1 MVYQKAQRT
10 PQTCGYMVENNS
22 GVAEPFQPLRPDQ
35 ELAVRQLRGAIRMGA
50 KCPALIAPTG
60 GGKTRV
66 AVEITKAVVSHG
78 FRVLFIAP
86 RRNLVAQ
93 TWNVFSRHGIEAGMI
108 MAGIEPMID
117 RMVQVASIDTIISR
131 VDRPYSD
138 PVTALNRSTYF
149 IFDEMHLY
157 TSPERSLLI
166 LNISEGLFGPGK
178 IIIGMTATPCTTD
191 GKGLSGI
198 CDKLVIPVTMQELID
213 AGHLLQPIYYS
224 GIRPDLSREKIVGGD
239 YTKKGLG
246 KAYNPVIIGNV
257 VDNWVRLA
265 FGTSTVFFTPTRAN
279 AQYLFKELGK
289 IGVSAAYLDAF
300 TDDDD
305 RRKVFEGVASGAITA
320 ICNVGIVGLGTD
332 IPRLQTVVF
341 ATATKSIAKWMQGC
355 GRASRLFGDQQNS
368 IIIDHGGMVHDPSMG
383 PVEYITDWSLDP
395 KTKVQDRVLK
405 RQKQDAKP
413 ERQDVTCKLCGRLY
427 KAAHACPGCGHVRP
441 AASAANQ
448 YVDRDLERVITKPE
462 KKPDLGA
469 VGNRARDHTAEQKQ
483 SFLGQLLYIRAGKV
497 DKGKACSIGWVYHTY
512 KAYYGQGAQDVGR
525 CQRIPPSAE
534 CLKFV
539 TSLAIKHQS
548 KHKAAVSGVV

>member
-1 MVYQKAQRT
+1 MD
-10 PQTCGYMVENNS
+10 NN
-22 GVAEPFQPLRPDQ
+22 GGATEPLEPLRPQ
-35 ELAVRQLRGAIRMGA
+35 QVLTIRQLRGAIRGGA
-50 KCPALIAPTG
+50 RCPALVIPTG

-66 AVEITKAVVSHG
+66 AVEITCAVVSRG
-78 FRVLFIAP
+78 IRALFVAP
-86 RRNLVAQ
+86 RRNLVIQA
-93 TWNVFSRHGIEAGMI
+93 WNVFNRHGIEAGMI

-138 PVTALNRSTYF
+138 PVTALNRSTYV
-149 IFDEMHLY
+149 IFDEIHMY
-157 TSPERSLLI
+157 TSDERSLLI
-166 LNISEGLFGPGK
+166 NNIRDGLYGPDK

-213 AGHLLQPIYYS
+213 ARHLLQPIYYS
-224 GIRPDLSREKIVGGD
+224 GKRPDLSCEKIVGGD

-257 VDNWVRLA
+257 IDNWVRLA

-279 AQYLFKELGK
+279 AQYLFNELGK

-355 GRASRLFGDQQNS
+355 GRASRPFGDQQNS

-395 KTKVQDRVLK
+395 KTKVQDRALK
-405 RQKQDAKP
+405 RKKQDAKP
-413 ERQDVTCKLCGRLY
+413 ERQEITCKLCGRLH

-469 VGNRARDHTAEQKQ
+469 VGNRARDHTAEEKQ
-483 SFLGQLLYIRAGKV
+483 SFLGQLLYIRAEKL
-497 DKGKACSIGWVYHTY
+497 KQGKACGIGWIYHTY
-512 KAYYGQGAQDVGR
+512 KEYYGHGAGSLDR
-525 CQRIPPSAE
+525 CQRIQPTTE

-539 TSLAIKHQS
+539 TSRAIKSRFKRQS
-548 KHKAAVSGVV
+548 EPSSVT